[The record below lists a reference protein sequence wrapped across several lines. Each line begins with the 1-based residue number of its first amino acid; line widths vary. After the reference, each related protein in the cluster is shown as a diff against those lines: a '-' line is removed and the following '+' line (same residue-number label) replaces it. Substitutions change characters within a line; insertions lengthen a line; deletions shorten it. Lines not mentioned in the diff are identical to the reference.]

1 MSFSKN
7 KLRRYRSS
15 KFRIEIPDEDK
26 NNPDL
31 QKAIYHIESLAE
43 KLDRA
48 ESKIPIKKQIQKH
61 RVYDEVSG
69 KVRSQYSVEET
80 EIPPKNFSSTSV
92 GSFILQSTSNLIHS
106 KIQTVDNENA
116 AVDAAHRSERMIEQ
130 GVWHGNLYHKYHKY
144 QRQKNVYDNVRNA
157 ENNLISANSEY
168 LYQKTMQEH
177 PELYQ
182 KSSLSHL
189 IQKKRIQREYQQ
201 AIRDKARNT
210 VKDTAKAVSRKAS
223 EIAKKAVAAIAKH
236 PMYFI
241 IPIAVL
247 LLTVLIF
254 TGITMGISVV
264 SGAVSSVLGTSYLA
278 EEQALLDA
286 EDEYKRMEKSMEQTI
301 DDIEQQYPD
310 FDEYRY
316 KVDSIEHDPYV
327 LASIL
332 TVLYPEYNDSDIA
345 NGIQSLFYE
354 QYSLSL
360 VRITETR
367 YKTVTRTKTYTDADG
382 NVKKKR
388 YKVKIAYPYYIL
400 EVKLDNTD
408 LDSLVS
414 TLFDTEQQKLYQRYM
429 ETKGNFNGFSS

>member
-7 KLRRYRSS
+7 KLRRCRSS
-15 KFRIEIPDEDK
+15 KLRIEIPDEDK
-26 NNPDL
+26 NNSDL
-31 QKAIYHIESLAE
+31 QQAIYHIESSVE

-69 KVRSQYSVEET
+69 KVRSQYSIAET
-80 EIPPKNFSSTSV
+80 EIPPKNFSPTSV
-92 GSFILQSTSNLIHS
+92 CSFILQSVSNQIHS
-106 KIQTVDNENA
+106 KIQTVDHENS
-116 AVDAAHRSERMIEQ
+116 AVDAAHRSERMIEH
-130 GVWHGNLYHKYHKY
+130 GVWHGYLYHKYHKY
-144 QRQKNVYDNVRNA
+144 KQQKEVYENVRNA

-189 IQKKRIQREYQQ
+189 IQKKRIQRDYQQ
-201 AIRDKARNT
+201 AIRDKAGDA
-210 VKDTAKAVSRKAS
+210 VKGAARTVSRKAS
-223 EIAKKAVAAIAKH
+223 EIAQKAVAAIAKH

-241 IPIAVL
+241 IPISVL

-254 TGITMGISVV
+254 TCVTMGISVV
-264 SGAVSSVLGTSYLA
+264 SGAVSSILGTSYLA

-286 EDEYKRMEKSMEQTI
+286 EDEYKRMEKTMEQTI
-301 DDIEQQYPD
+301 DNIEQQYPE

-316 KVDSIEHDPYV
+316 KIDSIEHDPYV

-332 TVLYPEYNDSDIA
+332 TVLYPEYNNNEI
-345 NGIQSLFYE
+345 GKGVQSLFYE

-360 VRITETR
+360 VRITEIR
-367 YKTVTRTKTYTDADG
+367 YKTETRTKTYTDADG

-388 YKVKIAYPYYIL
+388 YKVTVAYPYYIL

-414 TLFDTEQQKLYQRYM
+414 TLFDAEQQKLYQRYI
-429 ETKGNFNGFSS
+429 ETKGNFNGFST